1 MDYGRAALV
10 YKTEGMDGEL
20 EGSDSEGKK
29 FQRRERRALDIF
41 RLRLRSDTLRGG
53 QAFTDLPKWPWLPTR
68 HLEMSD
74 SAPRFIAQAT

>member
-29 FQRRERRALDIF
+29 FRRRERRALDIF
-41 RLRLRSDTLRGG
+41 STTTTLRHAQG
-53 QAFTDLPKWPWLPTR
+53 AFTDLPKWPWLPTR